1 MIEKTKKSLAT
12 GLTRVKW
19 MAKFFSERT
28 KAETSAAKLLFKSNR
43 LENKIDELYQDI
55 GKRVTELDA
64 KGENEEKDVLRD
76 IVIRP
81 ALDELKDLQEA
92 VQEYKTQAEDISKL
106 PE

>member
-19 MAKFFSERT
+19 MAKFFTERT
-28 KAETSAAKLLFKSNR
+28 KAETSAAKLLFKCNR
-43 LENKIDELYQDI
+43 LESKVDDIYRDI
-55 GKRVTELDA
+55 GKRVAELDA
-64 KGENEEKDVLRD
+64 KGKNEDKDLLKD

-81 ALDELKDLQEA
+81 ALDELKDLLES
-92 VQEYKTQAEDISKL
+92 VQEYRTQAEDISKL